1 MTILDISVPVSGSMP
16 IFKGDPMVNIARTAD
31 MSKGDPYTLTRIDL
45 GVHTGTHVDAPLH
58 FVRDGAA
65 IEQLDL
71 NALIGPAYVVDLS
84 RVDGEITARDLDA
97 THLPGGAERIL
108 FKTKNSAL
116 WEKPGFQEDFVAL
129 AADGAR
135 WLVERQ
141 VRLVGID
148 YLSVEVYGSTD
159 FAAHHILLDAGVI
172 ILEGVQLKDIAPGVY
187 ELLCLPLKIQ
197 GAEGAPARAVL
208 IQE

>member
-1 MTILDISVPVSGSMP
+1 MTILDISVPISGSMP

-31 MSKGDPYTLTRIDL
+31 MSRGDPYTLTRIDL

>member
-1 MTILDISVPVSGSMP
+1 MTIFDISVPVSGSTP
-16 IFKGDPMVNIARTAD
+16 IFKGDPMVNIVRTAD
-31 MSKGDPYTLTRIDL
+31 MSRGDPFTLTRIDL

-58 FVRDGAA
+58 FVPGGAA

-71 NALIGPAYVVDLS
+71 NVLIGPA
-84 RVDGEITARDLDA
+84 RVLNLTTSDAEITARDLDA
-97 THLPGGAERIL
+97 ANLPEGTERIL
-108 FKTKNSAL
+108 FKTRNSAL
-116 WEKPGFQEDFVAL
+116 WEKPGFQEAFVAL
-129 AADGAR
+129 APDGAR

-148 YLSVEVYGSTD
+148 YLSVEAYGSTD

-172 ILEGVQLKDIAPGVY
+172 ILEGINLKDIAPGVY
-187 ELLCLPLKIQ
+187 KILCLPLKIW

-208 IQE
+208 VRE

>member
-1 MTILDISVPVSGSMP
+1 MTILDISVPISGSMP

-31 MSKGDPYTLTRIDL
+31 MSRGDPYTLTRIDL

-159 FAAHHILLDAGVI
+159 FPAHHILLDAGVI